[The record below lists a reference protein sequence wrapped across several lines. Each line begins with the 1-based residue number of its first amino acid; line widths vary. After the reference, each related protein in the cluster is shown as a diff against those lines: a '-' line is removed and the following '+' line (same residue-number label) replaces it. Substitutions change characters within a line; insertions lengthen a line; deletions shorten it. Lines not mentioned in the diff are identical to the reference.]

1 MSNEIDFCKA
11 DRRVVARMIRKNQ
24 VLERDVEKGLK
35 ALPDLAAQATVI
47 ETIFEE
53 NAGEGLEPDLR

>member
-1 MSNEIDFCKA
+1 MSSDLDIPKT

-24 VLERDVEKGLK
+24 VLEREVEKALK
-35 ALPDLAAQATVI
+35 ALPDLADKAAPV

-53 NAGEGLEPDLR
+53 SAGEGLEPDLR

>member
-1 MSNEIDFCKA
+1 
-11 DRRVVARMIRKNQ
+11 MIRKNQ